1 MDELTRQANN
11 IINSQ
16 DIKIALEDLRNYYLE
31 DVSLTAMAMYEN
43 LIEVGFTEVQAF
55 DVAKAYILEFC
66 QLEFI
71 D

>member
-43 LIEVGFTEVQAF
+43 LIEVGFTEVQAL

>member
-16 DIKIALEDLRNYYLE
+16 DIKIALEDLRNHYLE
-31 DVSLTAMAMYEN
+31 DVSLTAMAMYLN
-43 LIEVGFTEVQAF
+43 LIEAGFTEVQALA
-55 DVAKAYILEFC
+55 VAKAYVLDFC